1 MVEKLVFERSRLNS
15 CVLEK
20 VLISYACIS
29 FIKHYALRS
38 FCIKL
43 LYFSKF
49 WFFQIFNRS
58 NLLLNRLKLRLKI
71 WFESTWLDHCSIDA
85 GSIEYVFRSIEPIFW
100 PIENRSKSFL
110 KHEIFTCSS
119 LFQKFWKNF
128 SYSFRLIQIHYQFF
142 VIFPQ
147 MFLKVFIV

>member
-1 MVEKLVFERSRLNS
+1 MRIGDKLIEKFVFGRFGLNSMVFEKLF
-15 CVLEK
+15 
-20 VLISYACIS
+20 ISYSCIL
-29 FIKHYALRS
+29 FIKHCALKTL
-38 FCIKL
+38 CIKML
-43 LYFSKF
+43 CFSKI

-85 GSIEYVFRSIEPIFW
+85 GSIEYVFWSIEPIFR

-128 SYSFRLIQIHYQFF
+128 SYSLRPI
-142 VIFPQ
+142 
-147 MFLKVFIV
+147 